1 MNGKKQINEWQ
12 KANFKIISVWY
23 VIMPFYYKTI
33 MKPLK
38 QEDLK
43 ELTEKVLDLIAKTS
57 VEIGHRTDN
66 TILASLSKIFAQ
78 DLIQERRFGNMTF
91 NQIQDAF
98 RLGVRFGDFEP
109 FINIRTFYKW
119 VYAHK
124 KTIDEYQEKLD
135 MPKCRFIK
143 SLLRKIKNAKRPSAV
158 LSRTFKTT

>member
-1 MNGKKQINEWQ
+1 
-12 KANFKIISVWY
+12 
-23 VIMPFYYKTI
+23 

-38 QEDLK
+38 QENLK

-124 KTIDEYQEKLD
+124 KTRIDEATYQVEKLKMPKDQVPFYQEQIKLL
-135 MPKCRFIK
+135 K
-143 SLLRKIKNAKRPSAV
+143 
-158 LSRTFKTT
+158 